1 MHAVKHG
8 LSNREIAR
16 RRGISL
22 DAVKDHVSN
31 AVMKLG
37 LADRNSLKFWHRAPR
52 VSALEGNIMQDSIA
66 IPATAAP
73 SVALG
78 SLGQIA
84 RTVRDIKQSEAWYRD
99 VLGVPH
105 LYTGVEEWLAVF
117 KDIEGRPM
125 ALMSQAVPAR
135 AAS

>member
-1 MHAVKHG
+1 
-8 LSNREIAR
+8 
-16 RRGISL
+16 
-22 DAVKDHVSN
+22 
-31 AVMKLG
+31 
-37 LADRNSLKFWHRAPR
+37 
-52 VSALEGNIMQDSIA
+52 MQDSIA